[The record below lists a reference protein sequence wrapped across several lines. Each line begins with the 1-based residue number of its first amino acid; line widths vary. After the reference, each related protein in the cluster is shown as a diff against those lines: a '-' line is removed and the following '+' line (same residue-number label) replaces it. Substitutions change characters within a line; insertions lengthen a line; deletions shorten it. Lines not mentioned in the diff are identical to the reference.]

1 MDQDASNYYDLI
13 IIGAGPAGLTAGI
26 YAARAALKALLI
38 EGTSTL
44 SQISNAD
51 HVENYPGFPEG
62 ISGFEL
68 TDRLK
73 KQAVQ
78 FGLEIVS
85 GDVSDIL
92 ITTLEKPSGRRVEEL
107 DGWEIKT
114 DGASYKALSC
124 IIATG
129 ASWKKMGIPGEN
141 ELVGKGVSYCATC
154 DAPFYRDK
162 DIVVVGGGD
171 TAVGEAVYLTRF
183 ARKITIVHRR
193 DRLRA
198 CSLLQKRAF
207 ENKKIEVIWDV
218 VPERILGE
226 DRVVGIQLR
235 STKTSAPREI
245 AAEGVFILIGLNPN
259 TGFAREVVTMDE
271 GGYILV
277 DADMKASA
285 PGIFAC
291 GDCIHKNLRQVV
303 TACGD
308 GAVAAFSAQT
318 YLEEMKGVF

>member
-1 MDQDASNYYDLI
+1 MDQETSSVYDLI

-26 YAARAALKALLI
+26 YAGRAALKALLI

-44 SQISNAD
+44 SQISYAD
-51 HVENYPGFPEG
+51 YVENYPGFPEG
-62 ISGFEL
+62 ISGFDL
-68 TDRLK
+68 ADRLR

-85 GDVSDIL
+85 GDVSEIL
-92 ITTLEKPSGRRVEEL
+92 GAAFEKPSGQGGAKL
-107 DGWEIKT
+107 DGWEIRT
-114 DGASYKALSC
+114 AGGSYKALSC

-129 ASWKKMGIPGEN
+129 ASWKRMGIPGEG

-154 DAPFYRDK
+154 DGPFFRDK

-183 ARKITIVHRR
+183 ARKVTIVHRR

-207 ENKKIEVIWDV
+207 ENKKIEIIWDA

-226 DRVVGIQLR
+226 DRVTGMQLR
-235 STKTSAPREI
+235 STKASVPPREI
-245 AAEGVFILIGLNPN
+245 AVEGVFMLIGLNPN
-259 TGFAREVVTMDE
+259 TDFAQKVVTMDE

-277 DADMKASA
+277 DADMKTSA

-318 YLEEMKGVF
+318 YLEEVK